1 MNECKFVL
9 LDLFW
14 DKDLNNGTI
23 KDISPIYDGKKYW
36 WKCYNCGE
44 SYLSTVKRVLLD
56 FKMNKKPQLN
66 NYCSKRSQKGYA
78 PRFDYADVLKYIPL
92 DRKEFISELAGDF
105 LDRGNCTYTFYTF
118 CPDCGEFHSAS
129 QGTFRTRNG
138 FYCKN
143 CASVR
148 KALITHGSIAS
159 ELPEVLPYYSNKNK
173 LPADK
178 VPVWKIN
185 VDGNNIIVN
194 CPSCGKEISKRMDAL
209 INNGAYCGPCA
220 KQKNAYKNG
229 NSLYENYPDVALMF
243 DRGGNEIS
251 SKELSHG
258 TNRVYRFLCEN
269 GGIPHII
276 ERKVS
281 DMVAAS
287 KRGNLGCPVCQ
298 GYEIQKGVNDFET
311 RFPEMAKYWDYSKN
325 IDKPSEVYYKSQ
337 KKYYF
342 VCSEGHNFKRDIS
355 HMRRS
360 VDTKTQGC
368 PICHGKQVV
377 EGVNDLYSLRPDLIE
392 EWDYEINDIKPWE
405 VTVASNRL
413 VNVHCKN
420 PDCDNIYTTSIYSWV
435 NSLVNCCEDCRKRQW
450 SFAEKELVA
459 EIRSWGI
466 EVIEESKFLGG
477 NFSFDIYIPSKS
489 VAIEYNGLYWHS
501 DSVREDTNYH
511 YNKYI
516 LCKEAGVQLIY
527 VWEDDYKLNKDIVLK
542 MLKNKL
548 GVSDERK
555 VNARDCKIYTVK
567 YSEAKEFL
575 DNNHIQGGVTGSEY
589 LSLVD
594 SDNNIVALMVL
605 QEDGDLLNLKRYA
618 SSCNVRGGFSKLL
631 HMVEDVYN
639 YRGIYTFSDN
649 GVSDGSLYKS
659 NGFSVDKVIKPDYS
673 YVVDGVRKHKF
684 NYRLERFRKDP
695 DLYYEEGLTE
705 KELALANRLVRVW
718 DAGKLRWLKLFK

>member
-23 KDISPIYDGKKYW
+23 KDICPIYDGEEYW
-36 WKCYNCGE
+36 WKCYNCGK
-44 SYLSTVKRVLLD
+44 SYLASLKRVLLN
-56 FKMNKKPQLN
+56 FKQMRFPQLN
-66 NYCSKRSQKGYA
+66 NYCPNCKSKGFKA
-78 PRFDYADVLKYIPL
+78 RFSYSDILRYIPL
-92 DRKEFISELAGDF
+92 DSRKAISELAGDF
-105 LDRGNCTYTFYTF
+105 LDRGNCAYTFYTF

-129 QGTFRTRNG
+129 QGTISTRG
-138 FYCKN
+138 VLCCKS

-148 KALITHGSIAS
+148 KALVTHGSIAS
-159 ELPEVLPYYSNKNK
+159 ELPEILPYYSDKNK
-173 LPADK
+173 LPVDR
-178 VPVWKIN
+178 VPLWKIN

-194 CPSCGKEISKRMDAL
+194 CPYCGKELSKRLDAVVR
-209 INNGAYCGPCA
+209 NGAYCRHCT
-220 KQKNAYKNG
+220 NILNNCKNG
-229 NSLYENYPDVALMF
+229 GSLYDNYRDVADMF
-243 DRGGNEIS
+243 DKGGNNIS
-251 SKELSHG
+251 SKEISYG
-258 TNRVYRFLCEN
+258 SKKVYKFLCEN

-298 GYEIQKGVNDFET
+298 GYEIQKDVNDFET

-325 IDKPSEVYYKSQ
+325 REKPSEVYYKSQ
-337 KKYYF
+337 KKYHF
-342 VCSEGHNFKRDIS
+342 ICSEGHNFKRDIS

-377 EGVNDLYSLRPDLIE
+377 EGVNDLYSLRPDLMD

-405 VTVASNRL
+405 VTVASNKL
-413 VNVHCKN
+413 INAHCKN
-420 PDCDNIYTTSIYSWV
+420 PYCDNTYTTTIYSWV

-450 SFAEKELVA
+450 SLSEKELVA

-466 EVIEESKFLGG
+466 EVVEESKFLDG
-477 NFSFDIYIPSKS
+477 NFSFDIYIPSKGI
-489 VAIEYNGLYWHS
+489 AIEYNGLYWHS

-649 GVSDGSLYKS
+649 GVSDGSLYRE
-659 NGFSVDKVIKPDYS
+659 NGFSLDKVIKPDYS
-673 YVVDGVRKHKF
+673 YVVEGVRKHKF

-718 DAGKLRWLKLFK
+718 DAGKLRWLKIFK